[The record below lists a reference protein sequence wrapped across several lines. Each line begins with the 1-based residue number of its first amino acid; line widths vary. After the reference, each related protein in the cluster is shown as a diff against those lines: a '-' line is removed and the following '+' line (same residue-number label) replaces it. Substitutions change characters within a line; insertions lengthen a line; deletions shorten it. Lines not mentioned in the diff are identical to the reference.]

1 MDSLETNETTAIEQ
15 SAEKEVTKKEVLETP
30 AEDTP
35 AEEVTAVEEAPAEEI
50 PAAEETPVEEAPAE
64 ETPVEEAPVEEASA
78 EEMPADEAP
87 VEEAPVEETPA
98 EEAPA
103 EEPVEEVPV
112 EEAPAEE
119 VPVEET
125 PAEEAEEEA
134 PALTK
139 EEVVARIKEIASG
152 EEVGDKSE
160 VDQLKV
166 LFYKY
171 HNAEVQEAFRKYLD
185 EGGEADK
192 YIPQIDPLEPEFR
205 AAMQIVR
212 ERRAAQQEA
221 LEEQK
226 QQNLARK
233 LSILERIQQMASTPE
248 EANQAFSEFKALQA
262 EWKEIKAVPAERAT
276 ELWKNYQL
284 YVEKFYDLLKL
295 GHELRDYDFRKNL
308 EIKTRLCEQA
318 EALAEVPDIIQ
329 AFNQLQ
335 GLHQEWKETGPV
347 AKDLRDEIWNRFKA
361 ASTVINKRHQ
371 AHFEALKAKE
381 EENLAAKT
389 ALCEE
394 LEGISTEGLKS
405 FADWDSITQR
415 IIALQAKWKTI
426 GFAPQKFNTQI
437 FERFRSA
444 CDRFFEEKSQY
455 FQRQKEELNANLAR
469 KKELVEKAEALKDST
484 EWRKTSDA
492 LIQLQKQWKEIGAV
506 PRKYSEALWKRFI
519 AACDQFFEAKQ
530 SATAGQREEE
540 HSNLEQKK
548 GIIEQLKELASD
560 SADDVLQKVRELQQ
574 QWSEVGHVPFRD
586 KDRLYKEYREVC
598 DKIYDGLNI
607 AQARRRL
614 SHFRTSLAQKAQQ
627 AGSDLENERT
637 RMMRAYERLRDEIKT
652 YENNLGF
659 LTSSSKKGNAMVDA
673 MKKKV
678 EKLRDELSLLAQK
691 IKAVDEEMQSEN

>member
-1 MDSLETNETTAIEQ
+1 MDSLETNETTALEQ
-15 SAEKEVTKKEVLETP
+15 SAEKE
-30 AEDTP
+30 
-35 AEEVTAVEEAPAEEI
+35 APTNLAS
-50 PAAEETPVEEAPAE
+50 ETPVNDTPSEPVPTTEQPAEAPSE
-64 ETPVEEAPVEEASA
+64 PAPTTDDV
-78 EEMPADEAP
+78 
-87 VEEAPVEETPA
+87 A
-98 EEAPA
+98 EEAT
-103 EEPVEEVPV
+103 PV
-112 EEAPAEE
+112 
-119 VPVEET
+119 
-125 PAEEAEEEA
+125 AEEEA
-134 PALTK
+134 PAATEEAPDTVGEETPEEETPATEEEASATEAEEAHLPLNK

-152 EEVGDKSE
+152 EDAGDKSE

-171 HNAEVQEAFRKYLD
+171 HNAEVQEAFRRYLD

-192 YIPQIDPLEPEFR
+192 YIPQIDPLEAEFR

-226 QQNLARK
+226 QKNLERK
-233 LSILERIQQMASTPE
+233 LAILERIQQMASTPE
-248 EANQAFSEFKALQA
+248 EANQTFNEFKALQA

-318 EALAEVPDIIQ
+318 EALAEVPDVIQ

-347 AKDLRDEIWNRFKA
+347 AKELRDEIWNRFKA
-361 ASTVINKRHQ
+361 ASTVVNKRHQ
-371 AHFEALKAKE
+371 AHFEALKAQE

-394 LEGISTEGLKS
+394 LESMATEGLKS
-405 FADWDSITQR
+405 FADWDSITQK

-426 GFAPQKFNTQI
+426 GYAPQKMNTQI
-437 FERFRSA
+437 FERFRTA
-444 CDRFFEEKSQY
+444 CDAFFEKKSQF

-484 EWRKTSDA
+484 EWRKTGDA

-506 PRKYSEALWKRFI
+506 PRKYSETLWKRFI

-530 SATAGQREEE
+530 AATAGQREEE
-540 HSNLEQKK
+540 QGNLQQKQ
-548 GIIEQLKELASD
+548 GIIEQLKALASEG
-560 SADDVLQKVRELQQ
+560 AEDVLQKVRELQQ
-574 QWSEVGHVPFRD
+574 QWNEVGHVPFRD
-586 KDRLYKEYREVC
+586 KDRLYKEYREIC
-598 DKIYDGLNI
+598 DKLYGALN
-607 AQARRRL
+607 ATQARRRL
-614 SHFRTSLAQKAQQ
+614 NNFRNSLAQKIEKE
-627 AGSDLENERT
+627 AGSLEGERN
-637 RMMRAYERLRDEIKT
+637 RMMRAYERMRDEIKT

-659 LTSSSKKGNAMVDA
+659 LTTSSKKGNAMVDA

-678 EKLRDELSLLAQK
+678 EKLREELHLLGEK
-691 IKAVDEEMQSEN
+691 IKAVDEEMQSEK

>member
-1 MDSLETNETTAIEQ
+1 MDSLETNETTALEQ
-15 SAEKEVTKKEVLETP
+15 SAEKE
-30 AEDTP
+30 
-35 AEEVTAVEEAPAEEI
+35 APTNLAS
-50 PAAEETPVEEAPAE
+50 ETPVNDTPSEPVPTTEQPAE
-64 ETPVEEAPVEEASA
+64 ASSEPAPTTDDV
-78 EEMPADEAP
+78 
-87 VEEAPVEETPA
+87 A
-98 EEAPA
+98 EEAT
-103 EEPVEEVPV
+103 PV
-112 EEAPAEE
+112 
-119 VPVEET
+119 
-125 PAEEAEEEA
+125 AEEEA
-134 PALTK
+134 PAATEEATVPVGEETPEEETPATEEEASATEAEEAHLPLNK

-152 EEVGDKSE
+152 EDAGDKSE

-171 HNAEVQEAFRKYLD
+171 HNAEVQEAFRRYLD

-192 YIPQIDPLEPEFR
+192 YIPQIDPLEAEFR

-226 QQNLARK
+226 QKNLERK
-233 LSILERIQQMASTPE
+233 LAILERIQQMASTPE
-248 EANQAFSEFKALQA
+248 EANQTFNEFKALQA

-318 EALAEVPDIIQ
+318 EALAEVPDVIQ

-347 AKDLRDEIWNRFKA
+347 AKELRDEIWNRFKA
-361 ASTVINKRHQ
+361 ASTVVNKRHQ
-371 AHFEALKAKE
+371 AHFEALKAQE

-394 LEGISTEGLKS
+394 LEGMATEGLKS
-405 FADWDSITQR
+405 FADWDSITQK

-426 GFAPQKFNTQI
+426 GYAPQKMNTQI
-437 FERFRSA
+437 FERFRTA
-444 CDRFFEEKSQY
+444 CDAFFEKKSQF

-484 EWRKTSDA
+484 EWRKTGDA

-506 PRKYSEALWKRFI
+506 PRKYSETLWKRFI

-530 SATAGQREEE
+530 AATAGQREEE
-540 HSNLEQKK
+540 QGNLQQKQ
-548 GIIEQLKELASD
+548 GIIEQLKALASEG
-560 SADDVLQKVRELQQ
+560 AEDVLQKVRELQQ
-574 QWSEVGHVPFRD
+574 QWNEVGHVPFRD
-586 KDRLYKEYREVC
+586 KDRLYKEYREIC
-598 DKIYDGLNI
+598 DKLYGALN
-607 AQARRRL
+607 ATQARRRL
-614 SHFRTSLAQKAQQ
+614 NNFRNSLAQKIEKE
-627 AGSDLENERT
+627 AGSLEGERN
-637 RMMRAYERLRDEIKT
+637 RMMRAYERMRDEIKT

-659 LTSSSKKGNAMVDA
+659 LTTSSKKGNAMVDA

-678 EKLRDELSLLAQK
+678 EKLREELHLLGEK
-691 IKAVDEEMQSEN
+691 IKAVDEEMQSEK

>member
-1 MDSLETNETTAIEQ
+1 MDSLETNETTALEQ
-15 SAEKEVTKKEVLETP
+15 SAEKE
-30 AEDTP
+30 
-35 AEEVTAVEEAPAEEI
+35 APTNLAS
-50 PAAEETPVEEAPAE
+50 ETPVNDTPSEPVPSTEQPAEAPSE
-64 ETPVEEAPVEEASA
+64 PAPTTDDV
-78 EEMPADEAP
+78 
-87 VEEAPVEETPA
+87 A
-98 EEAPA
+98 EEAT
-103 EEPVEEVPV
+103 PV
-112 EEAPAEE
+112 
-119 VPVEET
+119 
-125 PAEEAEEEA
+125 AEEEA
-134 PALTK
+134 PAATEEAPATVGEETPEEETPATEEEASATEAEEAHLPLNK

-152 EEVGDKSE
+152 EDAGDKSE

-171 HNAEVQEAFRKYLD
+171 HNAEVQEAFRRYLD

-192 YIPQIDPLEPEFR
+192 YIPQIDPLEAEFR

-226 QQNLARK
+226 QKNLERK
-233 LSILERIQQMASTPE
+233 LAILERIQQMASTPE
-248 EANQAFSEFKALQA
+248 EANQTFNEFKALQA

-318 EALAEVPDIIQ
+318 EALAEVPDVIQ

-347 AKDLRDEIWNRFKA
+347 AKELRDEIWNRFKA
-361 ASTVINKRHQ
+361 ASTVVNKRHQ
-371 AHFEALKAKE
+371 AHFEALKAQE

-394 LEGISTEGLKS
+394 LEGMATEGLKS
-405 FADWDSITQR
+405 FADWDSITQK

-426 GFAPQKFNTQI
+426 GYAPQKMNTQI
-437 FERFRSA
+437 FERFRTA
-444 CDRFFEEKSQY
+444 CDAFFEKKSQF

-484 EWRKTSDA
+484 EWRKTGDA

-506 PRKYSEALWKRFI
+506 PRKYSETLWKRFI

-530 SATAGQREEE
+530 AATAGQREEE
-540 HSNLEQKK
+540 QGNLQQKQ
-548 GIIEQLKELASD
+548 GIIEQLKALASEG
-560 SADDVLQKVRELQQ
+560 AEDVLQKVRELQQ
-574 QWSEVGHVPFRD
+574 QWNEVGHVPFRD
-586 KDRLYKEYREVC
+586 KDRLYKEYREIC
-598 DKIYDGLNI
+598 DKLYGALN
-607 AQARRRL
+607 ATQARRRL
-614 SHFRTSLAQKAQQ
+614 NNFRNSLAQKIEKE
-627 AGSDLENERT
+627 AGSLEGERN
-637 RMMRAYERLRDEIKT
+637 RMMRAYERMRDEIKT

-659 LTSSSKKGNAMVDA
+659 LTTSSKKGNAMVDA

-678 EKLRDELSLLAQK
+678 EKLREELHLLGEK
-691 IKAVDEEMQSEN
+691 IKAVDEEMQSEK

>member
-1 MDSLETNETTAIEQ
+1 MDSLETNETTALEQ
-15 SAEKEVTKKEVLETP
+15 SAEKE
-30 AEDTP
+30 
-35 AEEVTAVEEAPAEEI
+35 APTNLAS
-50 PAAEETPVEEAPAE
+50 ETPVNDTPSEPVPTTEQPAE
-64 ETPVEEAPVEEASA
+64 ASSEPAPTTDDV
-78 EEMPADEAP
+78 
-87 VEEAPVEETPA
+87 A
-98 EEAPA
+98 EEAT
-103 EEPVEEVPV
+103 PV
-112 EEAPAEE
+112 
-119 VPVEET
+119 
-125 PAEEAEEEA
+125 AEEEA
-134 PALTK
+134 PAATEEAPATVGEETPEEETPATEEEASATEAEEAHLPLNK

-152 EEVGDKSE
+152 EDAGDKSE

-171 HNAEVQEAFRKYLD
+171 HNAEVQEAFRRYLD

-192 YIPQIDPLEPEFR
+192 YIPQIDPLEAEFR

-226 QQNLARK
+226 QKNLERK
-233 LSILERIQQMASTPE
+233 LAILERIQQMASTPE
-248 EANQAFSEFKALQA
+248 EANQTFNEFKALQA

-318 EALAEVPDIIQ
+318 EALAEVPDVIQ

-347 AKDLRDEIWNRFKA
+347 AKELRDEIWNRFKA
-361 ASTVINKRHQ
+361 ASTVVNKRHQ
-371 AHFEALKAKE
+371 AHFEALKAQE

-394 LEGISTEGLKS
+394 LEGMATEGLKS
-405 FADWDSITQR
+405 FADWDSITQK

-426 GFAPQKFNTQI
+426 GYAPQKMNTQI
-437 FERFRSA
+437 FERFRTA
-444 CDRFFEEKSQY
+444 CDAFFEKKSQF

-484 EWRKTSDA
+484 EWRKTGDA

-506 PRKYSEALWKRFI
+506 PRKYSETLWKRFI

-530 SATAGQREEE
+530 AATAGQREEE
-540 HSNLEQKK
+540 QGNLQQKQ
-548 GIIEQLKELASD
+548 GIIEQLKALASEG
-560 SADDVLQKVRELQQ
+560 AEDVLQKVRELQQ
-574 QWSEVGHVPFRD
+574 QWNEVGHVPFRD
-586 KDRLYKEYREVC
+586 KDRLYKEYREIC
-598 DKIYDGLNI
+598 DKLYGALN
-607 AQARRRL
+607 ATQARRRL
-614 SHFRTSLAQKAQQ
+614 NNFRNSLAQKIEKE
-627 AGSDLENERT
+627 AGSLEGERN
-637 RMMRAYERLRDEIKT
+637 RMMRAYERMRDEIKT

-659 LTSSSKKGNAMVDA
+659 LTTSSKKGNAMVDA

-678 EKLRDELSLLAQK
+678 EKLREELHLLGEK
-691 IKAVDEEMQSEN
+691 IKAVDEEMQSEK

>member
-1 MDSLETNETTAIEQ
+1 MDSLETNETTALEQ
-15 SAEKEVTKKEVLETP
+15 SAEKE
-30 AEDTP
+30 
-35 AEEVTAVEEAPAEEI
+35 APTNLAS
-50 PAAEETPVEEAPAE
+50 ETPVNDTPSEPVPTTEQPAEAPSE
-64 ETPVEEAPVEEASA
+64 PAPTTDDV
-78 EEMPADEAP
+78 
-87 VEEAPVEETPA
+87 A
-98 EEAPA
+98 EEAT
-103 EEPVEEVPV
+103 PV
-112 EEAPAEE
+112 
-119 VPVEET
+119 
-125 PAEEAEEEA
+125 AEEEA
-134 PALTK
+134 PAATEEAPATVGEETPEEETPATEEEASATEEKASDTEAEEAPLPLNK

-152 EEVGDKSE
+152 EDAGDKSE

-171 HNAEVQEAFRKYLD
+171 HNAEVQEAFRRYLD

-192 YIPQIDPLEPEFR
+192 YIPQIDPLEAEFR

-226 QQNLARK
+226 QKNLERK
-233 LSILERIQQMASTPE
+233 LAILERIQQMASTPE
-248 EANQAFSEFKALQA
+248 EANQTFNEFKALQA

-318 EALAEVPDIIQ
+318 EALAEVPDVIQ

-347 AKDLRDEIWNRFKA
+347 AKELRDEIWNRFKA
-361 ASTVINKRHQ
+361 ASTVVNKRHQ
-371 AHFEALKAKE
+371 AHFEALKAQE

-394 LEGISTEGLKS
+394 LEGMATEGLKS
-405 FADWDSITQR
+405 FADWDSITQK

-426 GFAPQKFNTQI
+426 GYAPQKMNTQI
-437 FERFRSA
+437 FERFRTA
-444 CDRFFEEKSQY
+444 CDAFFEKKSQF

-484 EWRKTSDA
+484 EWRKTGDA

-506 PRKYSEALWKRFI
+506 PRKYSETLWKRFI

-530 SATAGQREEE
+530 AATAGQREEE
-540 HSNLEQKK
+540 QGNLQQKQ
-548 GIIEQLKELASD
+548 GIIEQLKALASEG
-560 SADDVLQKVRELQQ
+560 AEDVLQKVRELQQ
-574 QWSEVGHVPFRD
+574 QWNEVGHVPFRD
-586 KDRLYKEYREVC
+586 KDRLYKEYREIC
-598 DKIYDGLNI
+598 DKFYGALN
-607 AQARRRL
+607 ATQARRRL
-614 SHFRTSLAQKAQQ
+614 NNFRNSLAQKIEKE
-627 AGSDLENERT
+627 AGSLEGERN
-637 RMMRAYERLRDEIKT
+637 RMMRAYERMRDEIKT

-659 LTSSSKKGNAMVDA
+659 LTTSSKKGNAMVDA

-678 EKLRDELSLLAQK
+678 EKLREELHLLGEK
-691 IKAVDEEMQSEN
+691 IKAVDEEIQSEK

>member
-1 MDSLETNETTAIEQ
+1 MDSLETNETTALEQ
-15 SAEKEVTKKEVLETP
+15 SAEKE
-30 AEDTP
+30 
-35 AEEVTAVEEAPAEEI
+35 APTNLAS
-50 PAAEETPVEEAPAE
+50 ETPVKDTPSEPVPTTEQPAEAPSE
-64 ETPVEEAPVEEASA
+64 PAPATDDV
-78 EEMPADEAP
+78 
-87 VEEAPVEETPA
+87 A
-98 EEAPA
+98 EEAT
-103 EEPVEEVPV
+103 PV
-112 EEAPAEE
+112 
-119 VPVEET
+119 
-125 PAEEAEEEA
+125 AEEEA
-134 PALTK
+134 PAATEEAPATVGEETPEEGTPATEEEASATEAEEAHLPLNK

-152 EEVGDKSE
+152 EDAGDKSE

-171 HNAEVQEAFRKYLD
+171 HNAEVQEAFRRYLD

-192 YIPQIDPLEPEFR
+192 YIPQIDPLEAEFR

-226 QQNLARK
+226 QKNLERK
-233 LSILERIQQMASTPE
+233 LAILERIQQMASTPE
-248 EANQAFSEFKALQA
+248 EANQTFNEFKALQA

-318 EALAEVPDIIQ
+318 EALAEVPDVIQ

-347 AKDLRDEIWNRFKA
+347 AKELRDEIWNRFKA
-361 ASTVINKRHQ
+361 ASTVVNKRHQ
-371 AHFEALKAKE
+371 AHFEALKAQE

-394 LEGISTEGLKS
+394 LEGMATEGLKS
-405 FADWDSITQR
+405 FADWDSITQK

-426 GFAPQKFNTQI
+426 GYAPQKMNTQI
-437 FERFRSA
+437 FERFRTA
-444 CDRFFEEKSQY
+444 CDAFFEKKSQF

-484 EWRKTSDA
+484 EWRKTGDA

-506 PRKYSEALWKRFI
+506 PRKYSETLWKRFI

-530 SATAGQREEE
+530 AATAGQREEE
-540 HSNLEQKK
+540 QGNLQQKQ
-548 GIIEQLKELASD
+548 GIIEQLKALASEG
-560 SADDVLQKVRELQQ
+560 AEDVLQKVRELQQ
-574 QWSEVGHVPFRD
+574 QWNEVGHVPFRD
-586 KDRLYKEYREVC
+586 KDRLYKEYREIC
-598 DKIYDGLNI
+598 DKLYGALN
-607 AQARRRL
+607 ATQARRRL
-614 SHFRTSLAQKAQQ
+614 NNFRNSLAQKIEKE
-627 AGSDLENERT
+627 AGSLEGERN
-637 RMMRAYERLRDEIKT
+637 RMMRAYERMRDEIKT

-659 LTSSSKKGNAMVDA
+659 LTTSSKKGNAMVDA

-678 EKLRDELSLLAQK
+678 EKLREELHLLGEK
-691 IKAVDEEMQSEN
+691 IKAVDEEMQSEK

>member
-1 MDSLETNETTAIEQ
+1 MDSLETNETTALEQ
-15 SAEKEVTKKEVLETP
+15 SAEKE
-30 AEDTP
+30 
-35 AEEVTAVEEAPAEEI
+35 APTNLAS
-50 PAAEETPVEEAPAE
+50 ETPVNDTPSEPVPTAEQPAE
-64 ETPVEEAPVEEASA
+64 ASSEPAPTTDDV
-78 EEMPADEAP
+78 
-87 VEEAPVEETPA
+87 A
-98 EEAPA
+98 EEAT
-103 EEPVEEVPV
+103 PV
-112 EEAPAEE
+112 
-119 VPVEET
+119 
-125 PAEEAEEEA
+125 AEEEA
-134 PALTK
+134 PAATEEAPATVGEETPEEETPATEEEASATEAEEAHLPLNK

-152 EEVGDKSE
+152 EDAGDKSE

-171 HNAEVQEAFRKYLD
+171 HNAEVQEAFRRYMD

-192 YIPQIDPLEPEFR
+192 YIPQIDPLEAEFR

-226 QQNLARK
+226 QKNLERK
-233 LSILERIQQMASTPE
+233 LAILERIQQMASTPE
-248 EANQAFSEFKALQA
+248 EANQTFNEFKALQA

-318 EALAEVPDIIQ
+318 EALAEVPDVIQ

-347 AKDLRDEIWNRFKA
+347 AKELRDEIWNRFKA
-361 ASTVINKRHQ
+361 ASTVVNKRHQ
-371 AHFEALKAKE
+371 AHFEALKAQE

-394 LEGISTEGLKS
+394 LEGMATEGLKS
-405 FADWDSITQR
+405 FADWDSITQK

-426 GFAPQKFNTQI
+426 GYAPQKMNTQI
-437 FERFRSA
+437 FERFRTA
-444 CDRFFEEKSQY
+444 CDAFFEKKSQF

-484 EWRKTSDA
+484 EWRKTGDA

-506 PRKYSEALWKRFI
+506 PRKYSETLWKRFI

-530 SATAGQREEE
+530 AATAGQREEE
-540 HSNLEQKK
+540 QGNLQQKQ
-548 GIIEQLKELASD
+548 GIIEQLKALASEG
-560 SADDVLQKVRELQQ
+560 AEDVLQKVRELQQ
-574 QWSEVGHVPFRD
+574 QWNEVGHVPFRD
-586 KDRLYKEYREVC
+586 KDRLYKEYREIC
-598 DKIYDGLNI
+598 DKLYGALN
-607 AQARRRL
+607 ATQARRRL
-614 SHFRTSLAQKAQQ
+614 NNFRNSLAQKIEKE
-627 AGSDLENERT
+627 AGSLEGERN
-637 RMMRAYERLRDEIKT
+637 RMMRAYERMRDEIKT

-659 LTSSSKKGNAMVDA
+659 LTTSSKKGNAMVDA

-678 EKLRDELSLLAQK
+678 EKLREELHLLGEK
-691 IKAVDEEMQSEN
+691 IKAVDEEMQSEK

>member
-1 MDSLETNETTAIEQ
+1 MDSLETNETTALEQ
-15 SAEKEVTKKEVLETP
+15 SAEKE
-30 AEDTP
+30 
-35 AEEVTAVEEAPAEEI
+35 APTNLAS
-50 PAAEETPVEEAPAE
+50 ETPVNDTPSEPVPTAEQPAE
-64 ETPVEEAPVEEASA
+64 ASSEPAPTTDDV
-78 EEMPADEAP
+78 
-87 VEEAPVEETPA
+87 A
-98 EEAPA
+98 EEAT
-103 EEPVEEVPV
+103 PV
-112 EEAPAEE
+112 
-119 VPVEET
+119 
-125 PAEEAEEEA
+125 AEEEA
-134 PALTK
+134 PAATEEAPATVGEETPEEETPATEEEASATEAAEAHLPLNK

-152 EEVGDKSE
+152 EDAGDKSE

-171 HNAEVQEAFRKYLD
+171 HNAEVQEAFRRYLD

-192 YIPQIDPLEPEFR
+192 YIPQIDPLEAEFR

-226 QQNLARK
+226 QKNLERK
-233 LSILERIQQMASTPE
+233 LAILERIQQMASTPE
-248 EANQAFSEFKALQA
+248 EANQTFNEFKALQA

-318 EALAEVPDIIQ
+318 EALAEVPDVIQ

-347 AKDLRDEIWNRFKA
+347 AKELRDEIWNRFKA
-361 ASTVINKRHQ
+361 ASTVVNKRHQ
-371 AHFEALKAKE
+371 AHFEALKAQE

-394 LEGISTEGLKS
+394 LEGMATEGLKS
-405 FADWDSITQR
+405 FADWDSITQK

-426 GFAPQKFNTQI
+426 GYAPQKMNTQI
-437 FERFRSA
+437 FERFRTA
-444 CDRFFEEKSQY
+444 CDAFFEKKSQF

-484 EWRKTSDA
+484 EWRKTGDA

-506 PRKYSEALWKRFI
+506 PRKYSETLWKRFI

-530 SATAGQREEE
+530 AATAGQREEE
-540 HSNLEQKK
+540 QGNLQQKQ
-548 GIIEQLKELASD
+548 GIIEQLKALASEG
-560 SADDVLQKVRELQQ
+560 AEDVLQKVRELQQ
-574 QWSEVGHVPFRD
+574 QWNEVGHVPFRD
-586 KDRLYKEYREVC
+586 KDRLYKEYREIC
-598 DKIYDGLNI
+598 DKLYGALN
-607 AQARRRL
+607 ATQARRRL
-614 SHFRTSLAQKAQQ
+614 NNFRNSLAQKIEKE
-627 AGSDLENERT
+627 AGSLEGERN
-637 RMMRAYERLRDEIKT
+637 RMMRAYERMRDEIKT

-659 LTSSSKKGNAMVDA
+659 LTTSSKKGNAMVDA

-678 EKLRDELSLLAQK
+678 EKLREELHLLGEK
-691 IKAVDEEMQSEN
+691 IKAVDEEMQSEK

>member
-1 MDSLETNETTAIEQ
+1 MDSLETNETTALEQ
-15 SAEKEVTKKEVLETP
+15 SAEKE
-30 AEDTP
+30 
-35 AEEVTAVEEAPAEEI
+35 APTNLAS
-50 PAAEETPVEEAPAE
+50 ETPVNDTPSEPVPATEQPAE
-64 ETPVEEAPVEEASA
+64 ASSEPAPTTDDV
-78 EEMPADEAP
+78 
-87 VEEAPVEETPA
+87 A
-98 EEAPA
+98 EEAT
-103 EEPVEEVPV
+103 PV
-112 EEAPAEE
+112 
-119 VPVEET
+119 
-125 PAEEAEEEA
+125 AEEEA
-134 PALTK
+134 PAATEEAPATVGEETPEEETPATEEEASATEAEEAHLPLNK

-152 EEVGDKSE
+152 EDAGDKSE

-171 HNAEVQEAFRKYLD
+171 HNAEVQEAFRRYLD

-192 YIPQIDPLEPEFR
+192 YIPQIDPLEAEFR

-226 QQNLARK
+226 QKNLERK
-233 LSILERIQQMASTPE
+233 LAILERIQQMASTPE
-248 EANQAFSEFKALQA
+248 EANQTFNEFKALQA

-318 EALAEVPDIIQ
+318 EALAEVPDVIQ

-347 AKDLRDEIWNRFKA
+347 AKELRDEIWNRFKA
-361 ASTVINKRHQ
+361 ASTVVNKRHQ
-371 AHFEALKAKE
+371 AHFEALKAQE

-394 LEGISTEGLKS
+394 LEGMATEGLKS
-405 FADWDSITQR
+405 FADWDSITQK

-426 GFAPQKFNTQI
+426 GYAPQKMNTQI
-437 FERFRSA
+437 FERFRTA
-444 CDRFFEEKSQY
+444 CDAFFEKKSQF

-484 EWRKTSDA
+484 EWRKTGDA

-506 PRKYSEALWKRFI
+506 PRKYSETLWKRFI

-530 SATAGQREEE
+530 AATAGQREEE
-540 HSNLEQKK
+540 QGNLQQKQ
-548 GIIEQLKELASD
+548 GIIEQLKALASEG
-560 SADDVLQKVRELQQ
+560 AEDVLQRVRELQQ
-574 QWSEVGHVPFRD
+574 QWNEVGHVPFRD
-586 KDRLYKEYREVC
+586 KDRLYKEYREIC
-598 DKIYDGLNI
+598 DKLYGALN
-607 AQARRRL
+607 ATQARRRL
-614 SHFRTSLAQKAQQ
+614 NNFRNSLAQKIEKE
-627 AGSDLENERT
+627 AGSLEGERN
-637 RMMRAYERLRDEIKT
+637 RMMRAYERMRDEIKT

-659 LTSSSKKGNAMVDA
+659 LTTSSKKGNAMVDA

-678 EKLRDELSLLAQK
+678 EKLREELHLLGEK
-691 IKAVDEEMQSEN
+691 IKAVDEEMQSEK

>member
-1 MDSLETNETTAIEQ
+1 MDSLETNETTALEQ
-15 SAEKEVTKKEVLETP
+15 SAEKE
-30 AEDTP
+30 
-35 AEEVTAVEEAPAEEI
+35 APTNLAS
-50 PAAEETPVEEAPAE
+50 ETPVNDTPSEPVPATEQPAEAPSE
-64 ETPVEEAPVEEASA
+64 PAPATDDV
-78 EEMPADEAP
+78 
-87 VEEAPVEETPA
+87 A
-98 EEAPA
+98 EEAT
-103 EEPVEEVPV
+103 PV
-112 EEAPAEE
+112 
-119 VPVEET
+119 
-125 PAEEAEEEA
+125 AEEEA
-134 PALTK
+134 PAATEEAPATVGEETPEEETPATEEEASATEAEEAHLPLNK

-152 EEVGDKSE
+152 EDAGDKSE

-171 HNAEVQEAFRKYLD
+171 HNAEVQEAFRRYLD

-192 YIPQIDPLEPEFR
+192 YIPQIDPLEAEFR

-226 QQNLARK
+226 QKNLERK
-233 LSILERIQQMASTPE
+233 LAILERIQQMASTPE
-248 EANQAFSEFKALQA
+248 EANQTFNEFKALQA

-318 EALAEVPDIIQ
+318 EALAEVPDVIQ

-347 AKDLRDEIWNRFKA
+347 AKELRDEIWNRFKA
-361 ASTVINKRHQ
+361 ASTVVNKRHQ
-371 AHFEALKAKE
+371 AHFEALKAQE

-394 LEGISTEGLKS
+394 LEGMATEGLKS
-405 FADWDSITQR
+405 FADWDSITQK

-426 GFAPQKFNTQI
+426 GYAPQKMNTQI
-437 FERFRSA
+437 FERFRTA
-444 CDRFFEEKSQY
+444 CDAFFEKKSQF

-484 EWRKTSDA
+484 EWRKTGDA

-506 PRKYSEALWKRFI
+506 PRKYSETLWKRFI

-530 SATAGQREEE
+530 AATAGQREEE
-540 HSNLEQKK
+540 QGNLQQKQ
-548 GIIEQLKELASD
+548 GIIEQLKALASEG
-560 SADDVLQKVRELQQ
+560 AEDVLQKVRELQQ
-574 QWSEVGHVPFRD
+574 QWNEVGHVPFRD
-586 KDRLYKEYREVC
+586 KDRLYKEYREIC
-598 DKIYDGLNI
+598 DKLYGALN
-607 AQARRRL
+607 ATQARRRL
-614 SHFRTSLAQKAQQ
+614 NNFRNSLAQKIEKE
-627 AGSDLENERT
+627 AGSLEGERN
-637 RMMRAYERLRDEIKT
+637 RMMRAYERMRDEIKT

-659 LTSSSKKGNAMVDA
+659 LTTSSKKGNAMVDA

-678 EKLRDELSLLAQK
+678 EKLREELHLLGEK
-691 IKAVDEEMQSEN
+691 IKAVDEEMQSEK

>member
-1 MDSLETNETTAIEQ
+1 MDSLETNETTALEQ
-15 SAEKEVTKKEVLETP
+15 SAEKE
-30 AEDTP
+30 
-35 AEEVTAVEEAPAEEI
+35 APTNLAS
-50 PAAEETPVEEAPAE
+50 ETPVNDTTSEPVPATEQPAEAPSE
-64 ETPVEEAPVEEASA
+64 PAPATDDV
-78 EEMPADEAP
+78 
-87 VEEAPVEETPA
+87 A
-98 EEAPA
+98 EEAT
-103 EEPVEEVPV
+103 PV
-112 EEAPAEE
+112 
-119 VPVEET
+119 
-125 PAEEAEEEA
+125 AEEEA
-134 PALTK
+134 PAATEEAPATVGEETPEEETPATEEEASATEAEEAHLPLNK

-152 EEVGDKSE
+152 EDAGDKSE

-171 HNAEVQEAFRKYLD
+171 HNAEVQEAFRRYLD

-192 YIPQIDPLEPEFR
+192 YIPQIDPLEAEFR

-226 QQNLARK
+226 QKNLERK
-233 LSILERIQQMASTPE
+233 LAILERIQQMASTPE
-248 EANQAFSEFKALQA
+248 EANQTFNEFKALQA

-318 EALAEVPDIIQ
+318 EALAEVPDVIQ

-347 AKDLRDEIWNRFKA
+347 AKELRDEIWNRFKA
-361 ASTVINKRHQ
+361 ASTVVNKRHQ
-371 AHFEALKAKE
+371 AHFEALKAQE

-394 LEGISTEGLKS
+394 LEGMATEGLKS
-405 FADWDSITQR
+405 FADWDSITQK

-426 GFAPQKFNTQI
+426 GYAPQKMNTQI
-437 FERFRSA
+437 FERFRTA
-444 CDRFFEEKSQY
+444 CDAFFEKKSQF

-484 EWRKTSDA
+484 EWRKTGDA

-506 PRKYSEALWKRFI
+506 PRKYSETLWKRFI

-530 SATAGQREEE
+530 AATAGQREEE
-540 HSNLEQKK
+540 QGNLQQKQ
-548 GIIEQLKELASD
+548 GIIEQLKALASEG
-560 SADDVLQKVRELQQ
+560 AEDVLQKVRELQQ
-574 QWSEVGHVPFRD
+574 QWNEVGHVPFRD
-586 KDRLYKEYREVC
+586 KDRLYKEYREIC
-598 DKIYDGLNI
+598 DKLYGALN
-607 AQARRRL
+607 ATQARRRL
-614 SHFRTSLAQKAQQ
+614 NNFRNSLAQKIEKE
-627 AGSDLENERT
+627 AGSLEGERN
-637 RMMRAYERLRDEIKT
+637 RMMRAYERMRDEIKT

-659 LTSSSKKGNAMVDA
+659 LTTSSKKGNAMVDA

-678 EKLRDELSLLAQK
+678 EKLREELHLLGEK
-691 IKAVDEEMQSEN
+691 IKAVDEEMQSEK

>member
-1 MDSLETNETTAIEQ
+1 MDSLETNETTALEQ
-15 SAEKEVTKKEVLETP
+15 SAEKE
-30 AEDTP
+30 
-35 AEEVTAVEEAPAEEI
+35 APTNLAS
-50 PAAEETPVEEAPAE
+50 ETPVNDTPSEPVPATEQPAE
-64 ETPVEEAPVEEASA
+64 ASSEPAPTTDDV
-78 EEMPADEAP
+78 
-87 VEEAPVEETPA
+87 A
-98 EEAPA
+98 EEAT
-103 EEPVEEVPV
+103 PV
-112 EEAPAEE
+112 
-119 VPVEET
+119 
-125 PAEEAEEEA
+125 AEEEA
-134 PALTK
+134 PAATEEAPDTVGEETPEEETPATEEEASATEAEEAHLPLNK

-152 EEVGDKSE
+152 EDAGDKSE

-171 HNAEVQEAFRKYLD
+171 HNAEVQEAFRRYMD

-192 YIPQIDPLEPEFR
+192 YIPQIDPLEAEFR

-226 QQNLARK
+226 QKNLERK
-233 LSILERIQQMASTPE
+233 LAILERIQQMASTPE
-248 EANQAFSEFKALQA
+248 EANQTFNEFKALQA

-318 EALAEVPDIIQ
+318 EALAEVPDVIQ

-347 AKDLRDEIWNRFKA
+347 AKELRDEIWNRFKA
-361 ASTVINKRHQ
+361 ASTVVNKRHQ
-371 AHFEALKAKE
+371 AHFEALKAQE

-394 LEGISTEGLKS
+394 LEGMATEGLKS
-405 FADWDSITQR
+405 FADWDSITQK

-426 GFAPQKFNTQI
+426 GYAPQKMNTQI
-437 FERFRSA
+437 FERFRTA
-444 CDRFFEEKSQY
+444 CDAFFEKKSQF

-484 EWRKTSDA
+484 EWRKTGDA

-506 PRKYSEALWKRFI
+506 PRKYSETLWKRFI

-530 SATAGQREEE
+530 AATAGQREEE
-540 HSNLEQKK
+540 QGNLQQKQ
-548 GIIEQLKELASD
+548 GIIEQLKALASEG
-560 SADDVLQKVRELQQ
+560 AEDVLQKVRELQQ
-574 QWSEVGHVPFRD
+574 QWNEVGHVPFRD
-586 KDRLYKEYREVC
+586 KDRLYKEYREIC
-598 DKIYDGLNI
+598 DKLYGALN
-607 AQARRRL
+607 ATQARRRL
-614 SHFRTSLAQKAQQ
+614 NNFRNSLAQKIEKE
-627 AGSDLENERT
+627 AGSLEGERN
-637 RMMRAYERLRDEIKT
+637 RMMRAYERMRDEIKT

-659 LTSSSKKGNAMVDA
+659 LTTSSKKGNAMVDA

-678 EKLRDELSLLAQK
+678 EKLREELHLLGEK
-691 IKAVDEEMQSEN
+691 IKAVDEEMQSEK